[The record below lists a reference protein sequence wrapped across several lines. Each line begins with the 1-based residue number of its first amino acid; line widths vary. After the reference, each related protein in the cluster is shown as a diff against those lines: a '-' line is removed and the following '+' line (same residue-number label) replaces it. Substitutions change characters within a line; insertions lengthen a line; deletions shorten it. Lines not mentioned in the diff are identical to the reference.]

1 MVSLPDHLAAA
12 PVGKEKLP
20 RAVVAQ
26 HQRRRLLTAA
36 VGVFSERGYAAT
48 TVEHLTAAAEIGV
61 GSFYSLCSGK
71 EDCLLALYDDAVSEA
86 RSAIA
91 SAVGERAES
100 SWPEQT
106 CVGLR
111 VLLDWVAEQ
120 PLQAR
125 IVFIEIQTAGGEAL
139 RRYTATLDSAAE
151 FLALGRKIA
160 QPSSRRL
167 PESLEQTTVSGIAWL
182 LHRYLSL
189 GKAASAPE
197 LFEDLAE
204 LVLEP
209 YLGEDQAREA
219 VSQVL
224 LAPPR

>member
-1 MVSLPDHLAAA
+1 
-12 PVGKEKLP
+12 
-20 RAVVAQ
+20 
-26 HQRRRLLTAA
+26 
-36 VGVFSERGYAAT
+36 
-48 TVEHLTAAAEIGV
+48 V

-71 EDCLLALYDDAVSEA
+71 EDCLLALYEDAVTEA
-86 RSAIA
+86 RGAIA
-91 SAVGERAES
+91 AAIGGLAEP
-100 SWPEQT
+100 SWPEQV

-111 VLLDWVAEQ
+111 VLLKLVAEQ

-125 IVFIEIQTAGGEAL
+125 IVFIEIQTAGAEAL
-139 RRYTATLDSAAE
+139 GRYTDTLDAAAE
-151 FLALGRKIA
+151 VLASGRKIA

-167 PESLEQTTVSGIAWL
+167 PESLEQTTVNGIAWL

-209 YLGEDQAREA
+209 YLGEDQARKTA
-219 VSQVL
+219 SQVL